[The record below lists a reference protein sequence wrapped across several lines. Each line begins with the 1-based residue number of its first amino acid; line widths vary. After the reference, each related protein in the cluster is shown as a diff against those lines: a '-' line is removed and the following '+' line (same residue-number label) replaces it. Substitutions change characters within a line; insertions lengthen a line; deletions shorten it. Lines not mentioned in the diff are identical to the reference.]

1 MAKPTDIEKLSYEQ
15 AVLEL
20 EGIVKELEAE
30 VGNLDQAI
38 QLFERGQALAKHC
51 AAILEQAELKVQE
64 LTEAGELQDW
74 NEGN

>member
-64 LTEAGELQDW
+64 LTDDGELQDW